1 MAYVTQSRS
10 FQIKGMTYRNSY
22 SGVGDPMNCAGIFP
36 AELVPLPTQTTT
48 GFRSG
53 KSAAGLEDEDDLTST
68 GSTNAGTYS
77 RLKRESDHGSE
88 STSFDNG
95 HTFDSRKEEVVGF
108 TTLTTKGRAGEQYEG
123 YTFSGPCIPDP
134 FISPWSP
141 VGYPQG
147 SPKVVNT
154 TWWEKRAIE
163 RTIPTSPVANLSQGV
178 AEIIREGIP
187 KMVGHTLTHGK
198 DNLRKAIGGE
208 FLNWEFGWKPIIGD
222 LKAIA
227 RVVIEHDELL
237 NQLERNSGRNV
248 RRRHKFEP
256 LIDVT
261 SNQQTVS
268 ALLYAQGLG
277 PVMANAVS
285 HGGTKLTQ
293 VDRRETNIW
302 YSGAYTYYL
311 QPRSKEKKAQADRIA
326 AQAQYLLGLDLTAE
340 VVWELAPW
348 SWLSDWYANIGTNLT
363 NASRFQE
370 DSLVQRYGYL
380 MVKTITES
388 TRVVT
393 GAATW
398 ATPIPSA
405 SLTTRTTVM
414 SRKKATPYGFALNP
428 TSFTGRQ
435 WAILG
440 ALGLTKSPTSLRGE

>member
-1 MAYVTQSRS
+1 MAYVTQTRS
-10 FQIKGMTYRNSY
+10 FRIKGMTYRNSY
-22 SGVGDPMNCAGIFP
+22 AGVGDPQNCAGIFP
-36 AELVPLPTQTTT
+36 ADLLPLPSQTTT

-53 KSAAGLEDEDDLTST
+53 KSTRGLRDEDDLTAE
-68 GSTNAGTYS
+68 GSTDAGTFK
-77 RLKRESDHGSE
+77 RLKQESDHGSE
-88 STSFDNG
+88 ATSFDNG

-108 TTLTTKGRAGEQYEG
+108 TTLTTKGKPGEQYEG
-123 YTFSGPCIPDP
+123 YTYSGPCIPDP

-147 SPKVVNT
+147 QPKVVST

-187 KMVGHTLTHGK
+187 KMVGSTITSGK

-248 RRRHKFEP
+248 RRRYEFEP
-256 LIDVT
+256 IIDVV
-261 SNQQTVS
+261 SNQRTQS

-277 PVMANAVS
+277 PVLANAVV
-285 HGGTKLTQ
+285 HGGTTLTQ

-302 YSGAYTYYL
+302 YSGAYTYHL
-311 QPRSKEKKAQADRIA
+311 PPRSKEAKEKADRIA
-326 AQAQYLLGLDLTAE
+326 AQAQYLLGLNLTAE
-340 VVWELAPW
+340 VLWELAPW
-348 SWLSDWYANIGTNLT
+348 SWLADWVANIGTNMS
-363 NASRFQE
+363 NATRFSE
-370 DSLVQRYGYL
+370 NSLVQRYGYL

-388 TRVVT
+388 TRVAS

-398 ATPIPSA
+398 QGPIPSA
-405 SLTTRTTVM
+405 SVTTRTTVL

-428 TSFTGRQ
+428 SSFSGRQ

-440 ALGLTKSPTSLRGE
+440 ALGMTKSPTSLRGE